1 MEITKET
8 NMAPHVAD
16 LMRRNDVKTLL
27 WYLNQWSAKHG
38 KESAE
43 KLRQEARVMWRRRK
57 KNERN

>member
-43 KLRQEARVMWRRRK
+43 KLRQEARVMWRK
-57 KNERN
+57 KL